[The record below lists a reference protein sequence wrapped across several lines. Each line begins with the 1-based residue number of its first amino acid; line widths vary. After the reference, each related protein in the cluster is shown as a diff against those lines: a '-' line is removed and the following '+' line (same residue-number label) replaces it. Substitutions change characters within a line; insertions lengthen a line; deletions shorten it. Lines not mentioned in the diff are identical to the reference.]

1 MRICLSLLLLVIA
14 PLTHAA
20 PAKVE
25 AFAAVFELSGVS
37 LLCDQTLPLMQR
49 GLDDKQRAQVDKLF
63 DGEKLCADL
72 AKKLSTQIDS
82 AQLEQARQLLSS
94 PLAKHFTLAERAV
107 ADNGAEQLSEY
118 RKQLAERPPRTSRL
132 VLVRRLDSAAR
143 TTQMA
148 TLLRYESGKTQALMA
163 LKARGESLDEQALSA
178 KTVEHQQALHAS
190 SQQAVESYMLFAY
203 RRIPS
208 DEINEYAALYE
219 QQSVKQLLDS
229 AIQALPELFAQRR
242 AQLP

>member
-1 MRICLSLLLLVIA
+1 MRILLTLLCLAIA
-14 PLTHAA
+14 PLTQAA

-25 AFAAVFELSGVS
+25 DFAAVFELSGVR

-49 GLDDKQRAQVDKLF
+49 GLDDTQRAQVDKLF
-63 DGEKLCADL
+63 AGDPLCGDL
-72 AKKLSTQIDS
+72 AKKLAPQMDQ

-94 PLAKHFTLAERAV
+94 PLAERFTLAERAV
-107 ADNGAEQLSEY
+107 ASEGAEELGDY
-118 RKQLAERPPRTSRL
+118 RKQLAERPPRASRL
-132 VLVRRLDSAAR
+132 ELVQRLDRAAR

-163 LKARGESLDEQALSA
+163 LKARGESLDEQGLTA
-178 KTVEHQQALHAS
+178 KTIEHQQALQDS
-190 SQQAVESYMLFAY
+190 SQKAVESYMLFAY

-208 DEINEYAALYE
+208 DRLSEYAALYE
-219 QQSVKQLLDS
+219 QAPVKQLLDLS
-229 AIQALPELFAQRR
+229 LQALPQLFAERR